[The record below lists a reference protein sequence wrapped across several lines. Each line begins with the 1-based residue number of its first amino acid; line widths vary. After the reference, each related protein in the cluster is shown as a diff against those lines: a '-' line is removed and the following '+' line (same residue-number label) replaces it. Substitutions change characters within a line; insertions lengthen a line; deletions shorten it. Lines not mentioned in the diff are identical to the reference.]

1 MTFDEFIDSN
11 RGALVGYYLL
21 SKGAGNV
28 ESLEVPVP
36 ASSLSDEALEEFKY
50 SINECMPLSTMITDL
65 WDWNI
70 HFENEEY
77 LGDDWYFDA
86 IFGAPSSL
94 QDCAGQLAEFFID
107 ECGALDVDYDHDLD
121 DPVFVSLVQEHAER
135 FIEGWRKNLYAR
147 VQKNSRSRQALE

>member
-21 SKGAGNV
+21 SKAAGNV
-28 ESLEVPVP
+28 ESLEVPYP
-36 ASSLSDEALEEFKY
+36 PSSLSDEALAEFTY

-65 WDWNI
+65 WDWDI
-70 HFENEEY
+70 HFEDDRY
-77 LGDDWYFDA
+77 LSDDWYFDA

-94 QDCAGQLAEFFID
+94 KRCAEQLADVFIEQCAAFD
-107 ECGALDVDYDHDLD
+107 IDYDHDLD

-135 FIEGWRKNLYAR
+135 FIEGWRKNHYAR
-147 VQKNSRSRQALE
+147 VQKNGRSREALE